1 MGRTSK
7 RKQETMEFEE
17 FDNPTWVT
25 PEIDNSVELTFHKA
39 VEQIVDAVRGSG
51 LNDEVYKIAS
61 RPIGYLVNK
70 LHISELQA
78 IVFAV
83 TMSMYYDSRIQLTD
97 IARCLD
103 ITPLA
108 AIPLINEIE
117 ELCKL
122 RYLQSKQDDGATI
135 YWVPSATLKA
145 VQRNDEI
152 CTAHSKVAN
161 TEAWFAELDSL
172 LTERNNGEKSF
183 DMLCNDVKFLLQ
195 DNPELLFVQQ
205 FKAHCNELKDD
216 SKMLFLLCCNMLVSE
231 SVQHITSGC
240 FRTLFQAFE
249 CRNHSVALSNGS
261 HPLIKLG
268 LLRLANCDGVC
279 VKDTYELTPKVV
291 KEMLSEVKVTYK
303 QIKPKGVIRHSS
315 IVKKDMF
322 YNPEEMRQIDQL
334 TSLLQPERFAEVRSR
349 LRERGFR
356 SGFACLFYG
365 APGTGKTETVLQL
378 ARQTGRNLV
387 EVNVDEIK
395 SKWVGESEQNVKEV
409 FTRYRN
415 MVKHSKVAPILF
427 FNEADAIFGKR
438 LENITRSVDKMENS
452 MQNIILEELES
463 LDGILIA
470 TTNLTCNLDG
480 AFERRFL
487 YKIEFEK
494 PTIEVKS
501 AIWQTMLAGLSYED
515 AAVLA
520 SKYDFSGGQIEN
532 IARKSVVSKIITG
545 EDFTLTSLIG
555 HCDTEAMGK
564 YGSNRRRIGF

>member
-1 MGRTSK
+1 MVRTSK
-7 RKQETMEFEE
+7 RKQQTMEYEE
-17 FDNPTWVT
+17 FDNPTWIA
-25 PEIDNSVELTFHKA
+25 PKIDNSVELTFYKA
-39 VEQIVDAVRGSG
+39 IEQIVDVVRGSG
-51 LNDEVYKIAS
+51 LNDKVYKIAA
-61 RPIGYLVNK
+61 RPIAFVANK
-70 LHISELQA
+70 LSISELQA

-83 TMSMYYDSRIQLTD
+83 VMSMYYDSRIQLTD

-122 RYLQSKQDDGATI
+122 RYLQSKQDDGKTI
-135 YWVPSATLKA
+135 YWVPSATLNA

-161 TEAWFAELDSL
+161 TEAWFAELDAL

-205 FKAHCNELKDD
+205 FMAHCNDLKDD
-216 SKMLFLLCCNMLVSE
+216 SKMLFLLCCNMLVSD
-231 SVQHITSGC
+231 SIQHITPGC

-249 CRNHSVALSNGS
+249 CRNHSVALSKGS

-279 VKDTYELTPKVV
+279 TKDTYELTPKVV
-291 KEMLSEVKVTYK
+291 KEMLSEVEVSYK

-334 TSLLQPERFAEVRSR
+334 TSILQPERFAEVRSR

-395 SKWVGESEQNVKEV
+395 SKWVGESEQNIKEV
-409 FTRYRN
+409 FTRYRD
-415 MVKHSKVAPILF
+415 MVRRSKVAPILF

-438 LENITRSVDKMENS
+438 LENISRSVDKMENS

-487 YKIEFEK
+487 YKIEFNK
-494 PTIEVKS
+494 PSIEAKS
-501 AIWQTMLAGLSYED
+501 SIWKSMITEINEADAHMLAERF
-515 AAVLA
+515 
-520 SKYDFSGGQIEN
+520 DFSGGQIEN
-532 IARKSVVSKIITG
+532 IARKNIVDSILTG
-545 EDFTLTSLIG
+545 EELSFDAIIR
-555 HCDTEAMGK
+555 HCDSEIL
-564 YGSNRRRIGF
+564 GSNRPRNRIGF

>member
-7 RKQETMEFEE
+7 RKQQTMEFNE
-17 FDNPTWVT
+17 FETATWIA
-25 PEIDNSVELTFHKA
+25 PEIDNSVELTLHKA
-39 VEQIVDAVRGSG
+39 VEQIVEIARGSE
-51 LNDEVYKIAS
+51 LNKEIYKAAA
-61 RPIGYLVNK
+61 RPIAYIVNR
-70 LHISELQA
+70 LSISELQA
-78 IVFAV
+78 VIFAV
-83 TMSMYYDSRIQLTD
+83 VVSMYYDGRILLTD

-108 AIPLINEIE
+108 AIPLMNDID
-117 ELCKL
+117 ELCRL
-122 RYLQSKQDDGATI
+122 RYLQGRQDDGTSS
-135 YWVPSATLKA
+135 YWVPSAILKA
-145 VQRNDEI
+145 LQHNEDI

-161 TEAWFAELDSL
+161 TEAWFAKLDL
-172 LTERNNGEKSF
+172 LITERNNGERSF

-205 FKAHCNELKDD
+205 FQSICNEMKEDCQ
-216 SKMLFLLCCNMLVSE
+216 MLFLLCCNMLVSD
-231 SVQHITSGC
+231 SVQQITSGC
-240 FRTLFQAFE
+240 FRTIFQTFE

-303 QIKPKGVIRHSS
+303 QIKPKGVIQHSA
-315 IVKKDMF
+315 IVKKEMF
-322 YNPEEMRQIDQL
+322 YNQEEMRQIDQL
-334 TSLLQPERFAEVRSR
+334 TSLLQPARFTEVRSR

-395 SKWVGESEQNVKEV
+395 SKWVGESEQNIKEV

-415 MVKHSKVAPILF
+415 MVKLSKVAPILF

-487 YKIEFEK
+487 YKIEFNK
-494 PTIEVKS
+494 PSIEAKS
-501 AIWQTMLAGLSYED
+501 SIWKSMIPELNDTDACMLAER
-515 AAVLA
+515 
-520 SKYDFSGGQIEN
+520 YDFSGGQIEN
-532 IARKSVVSKIITG
+532 IARKNVVDAILTG
-545 EDFTLTSLIG
+545 EELSFDAIIR
-555 HCDTEAMGK
+555 HCDSEILG
-564 YGSNRRRIGF
+564 GNRTRNRIGF

>member
-7 RKQETMEFEE
+7 RKQQTMEFNDFETA
-17 FDNPTWVT
+17 TWIA
-25 PEIDNSVELTFHKA
+25 PEIDNSVELTLHKA
-39 VEQIVDAVRGSG
+39 VEQIVEIARGSE
-51 LNDEVYKIAS
+51 LNKEIYKAAA
-61 RPIGYLVNK
+61 RPIAYIVNR
-70 LHISELQA
+70 LSISELQA
-78 IVFAV
+78 VIFAV
-83 TMSMYYDSRIQLTD
+83 VVSMYYDGRILLTD

-108 AIPLINEIE
+108 AIPLMNDIE

-122 RYLQSKQDDGATI
+122 RYLQCKLDNGETI

-145 VQRNDEI
+145 IQRNDDI

-172 LTERNNGEKSF
+172 LTERNNGEKTF

-205 FKAHCNELKDD
+205 FQARCSELKED
-216 SKMLFLLCCNMLVSE
+216 SQMLFLLCCNMLVSD

-249 CRNHSVALSNGS
+249 CRNHSAALSKGF

-279 VKDTYELTPKVV
+279 VKDTYELTPMVV
-291 KEMLSEVKVTYK
+291 KEMLSEVKVSYK
-303 QIKPKGVIRHSS
+303 QIKPKGVIRHTS
-315 IVKKDMF
+315 IIEKSMF
-322 YNPEEMRQIDQL
+322 YNPEEMRQIAQL
-334 TSLLQPERFAEVRSR
+334 TSLLKPERFAEVRSR

-395 SKWVGESEQNVKEV
+395 SKWVGESEQNIKEV
-409 FTRYRN
+409 FTRYRD
-415 MVKHSKVAPILF
+415 MVKCSKVAPILF

-463 LDGILIA
+463 LDGIVIA

-487 YKIEFEK
+487 YKIEFTK
-494 PTIEVKS
+494 PSVEAKS
-501 AIWQTMLAGLSYED
+501 SIWQSMIPELSAENARMLAE
-515 AAVLA
+515 
-520 SKYDFSGGQIEN
+520 KYDFSGGQIEN
-532 IARKSVVSKIITG
+532 IARKNIVDMILTG
-545 EDFTLTSLIG
+545 EEMSVESICDYCNAETIG
-555 HCDTEAMGK
+555 KST
-564 YGSNRRRIGF
+564 NRRPIGF